1 MGSMFDDIRH
11 SLRDAMSRLS
21 RREDRDALLLMRDG
35 LVDARVALNGMRD
48 ALAQVRAQLVRERE
62 ERATAE
68 RRGRLATDIGDAETA
83 RIASEFEQRHAS
95 RISVLERKLSAQEE
109 ELAMAESE
117 IAEMTR
123 AYRSAAAGVPGTPGV
138 DLDEIAGLGTP
149 RDANDLRRDI
159 DRAAR
164 EAEAERRLAELKKRM
179 GR

>member
-21 RREDRDALLLMRDG
+21 RREDRDALLLMREG
-35 LVDARVALNGMRD
+35 LVEARVALNGMRD
-48 ALAQVRAQLVRERE
+48 AVAQTRAQLVRERE
-62 ERATAE
+62 EQTTAR
-68 RRGRLATDIGDAETA
+68 RRGRLAMDIGDAETA

-109 ELAMAESE
+109 EFAMAESE

-123 AYRSAAAGVPGTPGV
+123 AYRSAAAGAPSTPSI
-138 DLDEIAGLGTP
+138 DPDEIAGSDTS
-149 RDANDLRRDI
+149 REANDLRRNI

-179 GR
+179 GK